1 MLKLCLNTSEE
12 TEPWHPRIVL
22 DETQNSELNEL
33 LTEINESAYKMPES
47 PSKVWQ
53 YIESEMSNFII
64 DSENEVPDVVQI
76 FNFIK
81 RITFSCKMEPEI
93 PIISLVYIE
102 WLANS
107 QNILINEENWKG
119 VILTTLCLG
128 SKIWDDDSL
137 ENEHF
142 PKVLPEFPIK
152 LFSTLEKTYLGLI
165 DFKMKV
171 KGSEYAKA
179 MFTLISLADEEILRP

>member
-64 DSENEVPDVVQI
+64 DSENEVPDVLQI

-142 PKVLPEFPIK
+142 PKVMK
-152 LFSTLEKTYLGLI
+152 DVTLKEINTFEWILLDLI
-165 DFKMKV
+165 GYDLVV
-171 KGSEYAKA
+171 KGAEYAKY
-179 MFTLISLADEEILRP
+179 FFILRTIAS